1 MVVRASLADRQFGE
15 CKCLICRPFEGTLWT
30 VQAEQNE
37 KNREIGGTEETKP
50 LDGARAVLLLQSVE
64 HGVQFLRG
72 VRGGRQLASIHF
84 EWKKYTICSL
94 YIYIYW
100 EKQLQFRV
108 PPFVEVLCSGF
119 LGTR

>member
-1 MVVRASLADRQFGE
+1 MMVVRASLADRQFGE

-94 YIYIYW
+94 YIYIYILG
-100 EKQLQFRV
+100 EAVAV
-108 PPFVEVLCSGF
+108 PGASL
-119 LGTR
+119 R